1 MTTTADKVIEIIAK
15 QLKRD
20 PASVSLDLDLEEA
33 GFESLDVIETV
44 FEIEDQWDIDI
55 NFNANTENL
64 GQFKTVGDVVR
75 LVDDTLAAK
84 GAA

>member
-1 MTTTADKVIEIIAK
+1 MSTAEKVIEIVAN

-20 PASVSLDLDLEEA
+20 PASVTLDLNLEEA

-44 FEIEDQWDIDI
+44 FAIEDEWDIDI

-64 GQFKTVGDVVR
+64 DQFKTVRDVVR
-75 LVDDTLAAK
+75 LVDEALAAK
-84 GAA
+84 VTS

>member
-1 MTTTADKVIEIIAK
+1 MSTAERVIEIIAR

-20 PASVSLDLDLEEA
+20 PASVTLDLDLEEA

-44 FEIEDQWDIDI
+44 FAIEDEWDVDI

-64 GQFKTVGDVVR
+64 DQFRTVADVVTM
-75 LVDDTLAAK
+75 VDRALAAK
-84 GAA
+84 AAN

>member
-1 MTTTADKVIEIIAK
+1 MSTADQVMTIIAK

-20 PASVSLDLDLEEA
+20 PSSVTLDLDLQEA

-55 NFNANTENL
+55 NFNANTASME
-64 GQFKTVGDVVR
+64 QFRTVADVVR
-75 LVDDTLAAK
+75 LVDEAIAAK
-84 GAA
+84 GAV